1 MKYLT
6 HITTIVS
13 SIGGLL
19 YGYDIGIISGVFSTP
34 TFPVYF
40 GMDGDPSEAK
50 QIQGNIVALLQAGA
64 CIGALTA
71 NFYAGTDIRIQFH
84 VASIYS

>member
-40 GMDGDPSEAK
+40 GMDGDASEAK
-50 QIQGNIVALLQAGA
+50 QIQGNIVSLLQAGA

-71 NFYAGTDIRIQFH
+71 NFYAGTDPAMWQAF
-84 VASIYS
+84 